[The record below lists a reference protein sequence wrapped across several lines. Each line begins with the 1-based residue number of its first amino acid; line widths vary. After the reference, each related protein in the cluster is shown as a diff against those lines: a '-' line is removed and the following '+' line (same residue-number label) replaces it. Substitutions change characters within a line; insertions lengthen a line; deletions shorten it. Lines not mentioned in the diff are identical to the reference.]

1 MAVFLDFDQGDTLLI
16 GDGTRV
22 VFQRKSGRR
31 TRVRIES
38 TQDVERIE
46 AGDPVPASARQAPR
60 QRETA
65 NGRAEKAPPISQRRM
80 PSQG

>member
-16 GDGTRV
+16 GAGTKV
-22 VFQRKSGRR
+22 VFERKSGRR

-38 TQDVERIE
+38 TQDVQRVA
-46 AGDPVPASARQAPR
+46 AGDPVPDSARQAPY
-60 QRETA
+60 QQESA
-65 NGRAEKAPPISQRRM
+65 KGRGEMPLPSSQRRM

>member
-16 GDGTRV
+16 GAGTKV
-22 VFQRKSGRR
+22 VFERKSGRR

-46 AGDPVPASARQAPR
+46 AGDPVPASARPAPR
-60 QRETA
+60 PREAA
-65 NGRAEKAPPISQRRM
+65 NGRGEMPLPTSQRRM